1 MKMKRLF
8 LYLLGVPLLLSCGG
22 GDSGGGGDNPSG
34 GSEYL
39 NVQSINVSGNTTTA
53 TLSIQASNNC
63 DWVIT
68 YNDSWI
74 RSITPTKGRGSQDVT
89 IQLYENTQTA
99 ERTAIIIVKN
109 TSGTINRNPTIT
121 QLGNVETLSLSE
133 TSLDFTSSA
142 ESKQVAVSSNTHW
155 ETTGKTNWMTISPE
169 SGEGN
174 GTVTVTCQ
182 ENTGSERSAI
192 LTFTSSEGKSQ
203 TLTIKQAGASTAM
216 GMTSPQVSNIGKH
229 EAEVS
234 FSYNFETTVTTYGVC
249 YSTSGDPTIEKN
261 PYVSKEGSS
270 KQELVTMQLSD
281 LSSATTYY
289 VRAYVVTNG
298 GTQYSNSTSFTTET
312 SYPGDGDN
320 PTP

>member
-1 MKMKRLF
+1 MKKTLSFLF
-8 LYLLGVPLLLSCGG
+8 SILLLIACGG
-22 GDSGGGGDNPSG
+22 DDAGGGDNPSG

-39 NVQSINVSGNTTTA
+39 NVQSITVSGDATTA
-53 TLSIQASNNC
+53 TINIQASNNC

-74 RSITPTKGRGSQDVT
+74 RSITPTKGRGTQDVT
-89 IQLYENTQTA
+89 IQLYENTQVS
-99 ERTAIIIVKN
+99 ERTAIITVKS
-109 TSGTINRNPTIT
+109 TSGAITRNPTIT

-142 ESKQVAVSSNTHW
+142 ESKQVTVSSNTHW
-155 ETTGKTNWMTISPE
+155 VISGRTNWMTVIPE

-174 GTVTVTCQ
+174 GIVTITVQ
-182 ENTGSERSAI
+182 ENTSSERSAI
-192 LTFTSSEGKSQ
+192 LTFTSTEGKTQ
-203 TLTIKQAGASTAM
+203 MLTIKQAGAATPTTL
-216 GMTSPQVSNIGKH
+216 GVTYPQVSNIRKH
-229 EAEVS
+229 EAEVT

-249 YSTSGDPTIEKN
+249 YSTSSDPTIEKN
-261 PYVSKEGSS
+261 PYVSKSGTDKQGSATFKLES
-270 KQELVTMQLSD
+270 

-312 SYPGDGDN
+312 SYPGGGDN